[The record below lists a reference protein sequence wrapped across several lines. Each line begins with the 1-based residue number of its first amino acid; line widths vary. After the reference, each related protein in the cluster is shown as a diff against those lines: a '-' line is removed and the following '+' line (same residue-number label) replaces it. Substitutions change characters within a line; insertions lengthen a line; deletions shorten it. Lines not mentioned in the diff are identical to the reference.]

1 LASLA
6 VPYEFEGRSAAK
18 MKYLALLLLV
28 ASAFAAPDS
37 VPEAD
42 PKAEADA
49 ESWYYGY
56 YGHPYRGYYGY
67 GGWGGYYG
75 GYYGYP
81 YRYWWKR
88 DAEQQQMPY
97 GAMPQGDNGDLKRVA
112 RSPDEEAAEGPAAE
126 PAAAPALLYSGYY
139 PYYHYP
145 YYTHYTHP
153 VTYTTPVTYAH
164 PYTYYANSG
173 GAVHI
178 VKRDAESRPEADPK
192 AEADPESWY
201 YGYYGYPYRRYYGYG
216 YYGHPYRYGYYWGK

>member
-1 LASLA
+1 M
-6 VPYEFEGRSAAK
+6 GSAAK

-88 DAEQQQMPY
+88 DAEQQQM
-97 GAMPQGDNGDLKRVA
+97 MPQGAPMKRLPKDPQLNPQQHPHCSTV
-112 RSPDEEAAEGPAAE
+112 DI
-126 PAAAPALLYSGYY
+126 
-139 PYYHYP
+139 
-145 YYTHYTHP
+145 THTI
-153 VTYTTPVTYAH
+153 TILT
-164 PYTYYANSG
+164 
-173 GAVHI
+173 
-178 VKRDAESRPEADPK
+178 
-192 AEADPESWY
+192 
-201 YGYYGYPYRRYYGYG
+201 
-216 YYGHPYRYGYYWGK
+216 

>member
-1 LASLA
+1 
-6 VPYEFEGRSAAK
+6 
-18 MKYLALLLLV
+18 LLV
-28 ASAFAAPDS
+28 TSAFAAPDS

-56 YGHPYRGYYGY
+56 YGHPYYYGGYRGYYG
-67 GGWGGYYG
+67 WG

-88 DAEQQQMPY
+88 DAEQQQM
-97 GAMPQGDNGDLKRVA
+97 MPQGMPQQRVA

-126 PAAAPALLYSGYY
+126 AKPALLYSGYY